1 MNNKE
6 ESTMKLRKTIMAA
19 VAAAMLTVGAA
30 GASFAAGLGTIDAAA
45 LLQNHPKYAKTMATW
60 QADVKSA
67 QDDFQR
73 DLKKT
78 NDQKAQQA
86 LVEKYNN
93 KLNQQRIALFQPL
106 EQDIL
111 AKTQAVQKEK
121 GLDYVVL
128 NGSVVVG
135 QGQDITKDVAAR
147 LK

>member
-1 MNNKE
+1 
-6 ESTMKLRKTIMAA
+6 MK
-19 VAAAMLTVGAA
+19 
-30 GASFAAGLGTIDAAA
+30 
-45 LLQNHPKYAKTMATW
+45 KYK
-60 QADVKSA
+60 ADVKSA

-106 EQDIL
+106 EKDIL
-111 AKTQAVQKEK
+111 DKTQAVQKEK

-128 NGSVVVG
+128 SGSVVVG
-135 QGQDITKDVAAR
+135 QSQDITQDVAAR

>member
-1 MNNKE
+1 
-6 ESTMKLRKTIMAA
+6 MKLRKTIMAA

-67 QDDFQR
+67 QDDFLR

-106 EQDIL
+106 EKDIL
-111 AKTQAVQKEK
+111 DKTQAVQKEK

-128 NGSVVVG
+128 SGSVVVG
-135 QGQDITKDVAAR
+135 QSQDITQDVAAR

>member
-1 MNNKE
+1 
-6 ESTMKLRKTIMAA
+6 
-19 VAAAMLTVGAA
+19 
-30 GASFAAGLGTIDAAA
+30 
-45 LLQNHPKYAKTMATW
+45 MATW

>member
-1 MNNKE
+1 
-6 ESTMKLRKTIMAA
+6 
-19 VAAAMLTVGAA
+19 MLTVGAA

>member
-1 MNNKE
+1 
-6 ESTMKLRKTIMAA
+6 MKLRKTIMAA

-67 QDDFQR
+67 QDDFRR